1 MTYITVDVELEEI
14 LPEFDSDDILKY
26 VYYNIDVEE
35 VLNQFDYDDIR
46 KFLYQEV
53 QDIVI
58 EDADTLKDLLD
69 PTCDPYLL
77 KDFIQGIFKSQRGED
92 GTVQFKA

>member
-14 LPEFDSDDILKY
+14 LPEFDSDDIIKY
-26 VYYNIDVEE
+26 VYYNIDNSE
-35 VLNQFDYDDIR
+35 VFNQYDYDDIR
-46 KFLYQEV
+46 KFLYEEV

-58 EDADTLKDLLD
+58 EETDTLLDLLD

-77 KDFIQGIFKSQRGED
+77 KEFIADIVKKQRGS
-92 GTVQFKA
+92 